1 MGRVPLCISERQA
14 LLSSGRIKKARAVD
28 DYKQKADDP
37 MQSVGRNYSREK
49 LIVREDQW
57 RQ

>member
-1 MGRVPLCISERQA
+1 MKRSRV
-14 LLSSGRIKKARAVD
+14 VD
-28 DYKQKADDP
+28 DYKQKAGDP
-37 MQSVGRNYSREK
+37 MQSLGRNCSREK